1 MSSTDIGCKQKIK
14 NFVYETI
21 KEKIIT
27 CTYRPGSVLNETQL
41 ASEFGLS
48 RTPIREATTLL
59 ESEGFL
65 QIIAKKGILVTDILL
80 SDVAQIFQ
88 VRMEIEPLALKLSAP
103 NITRDEILHC
113 KKLFTSETI
122 QSANCKQN
130 YKHDLEMHKSFVTH
144 CNNIYIIDM
153 MKKVFDKNMRI
164 ITYSSE
170 NKAHLQK
177 ACQDHIEIL
186 DFILKNDF
194 DSAAEKLRS
203 HIAECRNAAFDFFYS

>member
-103 NITRDEILHC
+103 NITRDEILHF
-113 KKLFTSETI
+113 KKLFTS
-122 QSANCKQN
+122 
-130 YKHDLEMHKSFVTH
+130 
-144 CNNIYIIDM
+144 
-153 MKKVFDKNMRI
+153 
-164 ITYSSE
+164 
-170 NKAHLQK
+170 
-177 ACQDHIEIL
+177 
-186 DFILKNDF
+186 
-194 DSAAEKLRS
+194 
-203 HIAECRNAAFDFFYS
+203 